1 MRTPVAVAPPW
12 LRNVNAVRTII
23 PGSNSR
29 SGETTSV
36 LSRSFRGYVL
46 RRMRVEMLAV
56 HEDRLAAAVA
66 RLGSENAFE
75 ILARARELEAEGRRV
90 VHMEI
95 GEPDFDTPDEIKKA
109 AVNALYDNHTHYTP
123 SAGLPS
129 LRETI
134 AGYASRFRN
143 VTPAWSA
150 DNVVVGPGAK
160 PVIWNTLSALL
171 DPGDEFVYFDPAY
184 PAYASCASYLQA
196 NVRAIPLRES
206 RNWRMDLDE
215 LARRVSDKTKV
226 VVINSPHNPTGGV
239 LTQSDLEFIAELAQR
254 HDFLVLADEIYS
266 RNFYLD
272 SEYLSI
278 ASLPG
283 MRERTIV
290 VDGFSKA
297 YAMTGWRLGY
307 AILPE
312 RLARTVTLF
321 NNNTFSCVATFV
333 QMAGIAALTGSD
345 EPVLRMNEIFRQR
358 RDRLVNGLNAIPGI
372 SCLVPEGAFYAF
384 PNVEAITQDDRAL
397 AKFLLEEGGVA
408 CGGGSSFGAAGK
420 GYLRFS
426 YAASLEDIDW
436 ALTSIAQ
443 NLPKF
448 KE

>member
-1 MRTPVAVAPPW
+1 
-12 LRNVNAVRTII
+12 
-23 PGSNSR
+23 
-29 SGETTSV
+29 
-36 LSRSFRGYVL
+36 
-46 RRMRVEMLAV
+46 MLAV
-56 HEDRLAAAVA
+56 HEDRLAEAVA

-75 ILARARELEAEGRRV
+75 ILARARELEAQGRRV

-95 GEPDFDTPDEIKKA
+95 GEPDFDTPDGIKKA
-109 AVNALYDNHTHYTP
+109 AVDALYDNHTHYTP
-123 SAGLPS
+123 SSGLPS
-129 LRETI
+129 LRATI
-134 AGYASRFRN
+134 ASYASRFRR
-143 VTPAWSA
+143 VTPQWRPE
-150 DNVVVGPGAK
+150 NVVVSPGAK

-171 DPGDEFVYFDPAY
+171 GPGDEFVYFDPAY

-196 NVRAIPLRES
+196 TVHAIPLLES

-215 LARRVSDKTKV
+215 LARHVSKKTKV

-239 LTQSDLEFIAELAQR
+239 LTRSDLEFIAELAQR
-254 HDFLVLADEIYS
+254 YDFLVLADEIYS

-272 SEYLSI
+272 QEYLSI

-307 AILPE
+307 ALMPE
-312 RLARTVTLF
+312 DLARAVTLF

-333 QMAGIAALTGSD
+333 QMAGIAALTGPD
-345 EPVLRMNEIFRQR
+345 EPVQRMNEIFRTR
-358 RDRLVNGLNAIPGI
+358 RDRLVSGLNAIQGM
-372 SCLVPEGAFYAF
+372 SCLLPEGAFYAY
-384 PNVEAITQDDRAL
+384 PNVSTITHDDRAL

-436 ALTSIAQ
+436 ALDSIAKT
-443 NLPKF
+443 LPKF
-448 KE
+448 KG

>member
-1 MRTPVAVAPPW
+1 
-12 LRNVNAVRTII
+12 
-23 PGSNSR
+23 
-29 SGETTSV
+29 
-36 LSRSFRGYVL
+36 
-46 RRMRVEMLAV
+46 MLAV
-56 HEDRLAAAVA
+56 HEDRIAAAVA

-75 ILARARELEAEGRRV
+75 VLARARALEAEGRRV

-95 GEPDFDTPDEIKKA
+95 GEPDFDTPEHIKKA
-109 AVNALYDNHTHYTP
+109 AIDALYENHTHYTP
-123 SAGLPS
+123 SGGLPS
-129 LRETI
+129 LRATV
-134 AGYASRFRN
+134 ADYASRFRRME
-143 VTPAWSA
+143 TPWTA
-150 DNVVVGPGAK
+150 DNVVISPGAK
-160 PVIWNTLSALL
+160 PIIWNTLTALL
-171 DPGDEFVYFDPAY
+171 NPGDEFVYFDPAY
-184 PAYASCASYLQA
+184 PAYASCASYQQA
-196 NVRAIPLRES
+196 TVHAIPLLES

-215 LARRVSDKTKV
+215 LERRVSNKTKL

-239 LTQSDLEFIAELAQR
+239 LLRADLERIAELAER

-272 SEYLSI
+272 TDYVSI

-307 AILPE
+307 AIMPE

-333 QMAGIAALTGSD
+333 QVAGITALTGD
-345 EPVLRMNEIFRQR
+345 DTPVTRMNEIFRQR
-358 RDRLVNGLNAIPGI
+358 RDRLVDGLNEIAGI
-372 SCLVPEGAFYAF
+372 SCTLPEGAFYAF
-384 PNVEAITQDDRAL
+384 PNVSQITHDDRAL
-397 AKFLLEEGGVA
+397 ARFMLDEGGVA

-436 ALTSIAQ
+436 ALESIAKT
-443 NLPKF
+443 LPKF
-448 KE
+448 KG

>member
-1 MRTPVAVAPPW
+1 
-12 LRNVNAVRTII
+12 
-23 PGSNSR
+23 
-29 SGETTSV
+29 
-36 LSRSFRGYVL
+36 
-46 RRMRVEMLAV
+46 MLAV

-75 ILARARELEAEGRRV
+75 ILARARQLEARGRRV

-95 GEPDFDTPDEIKKA
+95 GEPDFDTPEAIKKA
-109 AVNALYDNHTHYTP
+109 AVDALYDNHTHYTP
-123 SAGLPS
+123 SSGIPS

-134 AGYASRFRN
+134 ASYASHFRRVAPEWN
-143 VTPAWSA
+143 A
-150 DNVVVGPGAK
+150 DNVVIAPGAK

-184 PAYASCASYLQA
+184 PAYASCASYLEAQIH
-196 NVRAIPLRES
+196 AIPLRES

-215 LARRVSDKTKV
+215 LARRVCSKTKV

-239 LTQSDLEFIAELAQR
+239 LTKSDLEFIAELAQR
-254 HDFLVLADEIYS
+254 YDFLVLADEIYS

-272 SEYLSI
+272 SEYVSI
-278 ASLPG
+278 SALPG
-283 MRERTIV
+283 MRDRTIV

-307 AILPE
+307 AIMPE
-312 RLARTVTLF
+312 RLAKTVTLF
-321 NNNTFSCVATFV
+321 NNNTFSCVASFV

-345 EPVLRMNEIFRQR
+345 EPVLCMNEIFRTR
-358 RDRLVNGLNAIPGI
+358 RDRLVQGLNEIAGM
-372 SCLVPEGAFYAF
+372 SCLLPEGAFYAF
-384 PNVEAITQDDRAL
+384 PNISAITHDDRAL
-397 AKFLLEEGGVA
+397 ASFLLEEGGVA

-436 ALTSIAQ
+436 ALESIAKT
-443 NLPKF
+443 LPKF
-448 KE
+448 TA